1 MMNRKMM
8 KQAQQLQRRMTELQD
23 ELESA
28 TVEATSGGGVVTV
41 VVSGKMTLESIKI
54 DQEVVSPEDVEL
66 LQDLVLAAVNEGLNK
81 AQEMASSRM
90 SALTGGLNIPG
101 LT

>member
-1 MMNRKMM
+1 MQ
-8 KQAQQLQRRMTELQD
+8 QARELQRNMAKMQE

-28 TVEATSGGGVVTV
+28 TVEASAGGGVVTV
-41 VVSGKMTLESIKI
+41 VVSGKMRVESLTIEP
-54 DQEVVSPEDVEL
+54 DVVSPDDVEM
-66 LQDLVLAAVNEGLNK
+66 LQELVQAAVNEGMEE
-81 AQEMASSRM
+81 AQEMVSSRM